1 MPLLAVV
8 ARFNDKSKNKC
19 KVKIAGGIN
28 LQKLRWVGYA
38 VSLDGVDKQV
48 QDSVSD
54 ATVGAVG
61 AVSTGGQ
68 GNALGFQG
76 HLIPNQLVV
85 NLDIL
90 NTNQVHIANSA
101 QTDADGNFID
111 NTNPY
116 SNGLPLALSDSLNTI
131 QMGMGDIQF
140 EIGKTV
146 RNEVEVEV
154 LKYND
159 TGKLVPMPCGEP
171 FLSDETNTITT
182 IQTVGANNQTNNIY
196 GSVAL
201 QSLILYFHYDF
212 SAYF

>member
-1 MPLLAVV
+1 MPLLAIV

-38 VSLDGVDKQV
+38 VSLDGVDKAV
-48 QDSVSD
+48 QE
-54 ATVGAVG
+54 TVDEAI
-61 AVSTGGQ
+61 ASGGQ
-68 GNALGFQG
+68 NNPLNFQG

-101 QTDADGNFID
+101 QTDANGDFID

-116 SNGLPLALSDSLNTI
+116 SNGLPIALSDSLNTI

-154 LKYND
+154 LKYSD
-159 TGKLVPMPCGEP
+159 SGALVPMNSGTP
-171 FLSDETNTITT
+171 FLCDVNNVVTGV
-182 IQTVGANNQTNNIY
+182 VGGKTENIY
-196 GSVAL
+196 GSVSI
-201 QSLILYFHYDF
+201 QSIILYFHYDF

>member
-48 QDSVSD
+48 QELVDDSVAGGEGNGD
-54 ATVGAVG
+54 IATL
-61 AVSTGGQ
+61 GQ
-68 GNALGFQG
+68 NNPLGFQG
-76 HLIPNQLVV
+76 HLIPNQIVV

-90 NTNQVHIANSA
+90 NTNQVHVANSA
-101 QTDADGNFID
+101 QTDANGDFID

-116 SNGLPLALSDSLNTI
+116 TNGLPLALSDSLNTI

-146 RNEVEVEV
+146 RNEVVVEV
-154 LKYND
+154 LKYSD
-159 TGKLVPMPCGEP
+159 TGALIPMLTGTPYLCEIDG
-171 FLSDETNTITT
+171 D
-182 IQTVGANNQTNNIY
+182 VGVIAGGKTDNIY
-196 GSVAL
+196 GSVSI
-201 QSLILYFHYDF
+201 QSIILYFHYDF